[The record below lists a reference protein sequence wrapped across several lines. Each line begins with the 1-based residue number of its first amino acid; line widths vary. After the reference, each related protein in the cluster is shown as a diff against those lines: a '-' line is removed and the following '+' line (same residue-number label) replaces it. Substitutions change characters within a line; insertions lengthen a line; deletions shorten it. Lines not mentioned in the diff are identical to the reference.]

1 MYLLTGTA
9 LLANIPNSFTV
20 TALMEPKPKKA
31 KSEEEKSV
39 KTNSKIFFG
48 RDGLGAYTNNPSGFP
63 QSRVIYYNEDFV
75 AINDLY
81 PKSSVH
87 ALLLPRS
94 VRNLF
99 HPFEAF
105 EDLELLGS
113 VRQEVKK
120 LRTFV
125 AKELRRKYGQFSA
138 KEQARERAL
147 NGEDEIPDG
156 QDLPLGRDWEKD
168 VMAGVHAHPSMSHLH
183 VHIISV
189 DRYSECLRH
198 RKHYNSF
205 ATPFFVPIDD
215 FPLAKDDVRRHPGRQ
230 GYLNQ
235 SLKCWR
241 CGKEFGQSFSKLKVH
256 LAEEFEKWKA
266 E

>member
-9 LLANIPNSFTV
+9 LLANISNTFTV
-20 TALMEPKPKKA
+20 TALMEPKPKRA
-31 KSEEEKSV
+31 KSEEAKSI

-63 QSRVIYYNEDFV
+63 QSRVIYYNGDFV

-87 ALLLPRS
+87 TLLLPRFHET
-94 VRNLF
+94 L

-113 VRQEVKK
+113 VQQEAKK

-147 NGEDEIPDG
+147 NGDDEILDG
-156 QDLPLGRDWEKD
+156 QDLPIGRDWEKD
-168 VMAGVHAHPSMSHLH
+168 VMVGSTRIH
-183 VHIISV
+183 
-189 DRYSECLRH
+189 
-198 RKHYNSF
+198 
-205 ATPFFVPIDD
+205 
-215 FPLAKDDVRRHPGRQ
+215 Q
-230 GYLNQ
+230 
-235 SLKCWR
+235 
-241 CGKEFGQSFSKLKVH
+241 
-256 LAEEFEKWKA
+256 
-266 E
+266 